1 MNFHQENRLK
11 NLVWTISGDYEP
23 FTWNGE
29 ETEAEGQP
37 DVREAELYDAVKQ
50 GALMR
55 YFDREALSL
64 YLLKK
69 IYLGGEE
76 APLLRLTQLAADCGT
91 ARRLIEERAGVAS
104 LRRKAFSRMLE
115 EQFDQLVRDDVG
127 RLTLLYLRRE
137 LTGEAQGTRKLT
149 ESLEQLE
156 ALREN
161 GSTRKL
167 LETVDSLYNR
177 LVDPRFEGKNGG
189 LDQVL
194 AVTWA
199 ELQELDWR
207 KFLQE
212 EALEEILEQY
222 QRQLDAQLGQLP
234 GAGPRRAPGTGDK
247 PAVVQVD
254 PEAMRKRQ
262 TYVEL
267 NFGPSCLPEAET
279 KRLTRLLCQEA
290 HADCRLHVTE
300 GILRH
305 PLKINYQVQ
314 YAKKQREMNEICYRR
329 HQSLARRNIQLLTQL
344 LRKVLVFRNEPEIA
358 AAEYGQIVPA
368 RLWKIGR
375 AEPRRLFDKVDRKNQ
390 EDFVVD
396 ILLDASGSQ
405 RKRQSQVALQG
416 YIISEALSNLKIPH
430 RMQSFCS
437 FWDTTVLQRFRDYD
451 DGPEKSDR
459 IFDFFTSSNNRDGLA
474 IRAAAEGLLHR
485 PEDGKVLIVLSDGRP
500 NDRVVRRNGQKT
512 PRIYCDAYAVQDT
525 AHEVRKVRAGGA
537 AVLGVFA
544 GEEEDLSAE
553 RMIFGKDFAY
563 IRDIAV
569 FSHTVGSFLRR
580 LIEEEAG

>member
-1 MNFHQENRLK
+1 MNFHHENRLK
-11 NLVWTISGDYEP
+11 NLVWTVSGDYEP
-23 FTWNGE
+23 FQWGGDE
-29 ETEAEGQP
+29 EKQEEPA
-37 DVREAELYDAVKQ
+37 VRDAELYDAVKQ

-76 APLLRLTQLAADCGT
+76 GPLLRLTQLAADCGT
-91 ARRLIEERAGVAS
+91 AKRLTEERAGVAS
-104 LRRKAFSRMLE
+104 LRRQAFARMLD
-115 EQFDQLVRDDVG
+115 EQFENLVKDDVG
-127 RLTLLYLRRE
+127 QLTLLYLIRE
-137 LTGEAQGTRKLT
+137 LTGEAHGVRR
-149 ESLEQLE
+149 LEPAPDQLE
-156 ALREN
+156 ALGED

-167 LETVDSLYNR
+167 LETVDSLYNQ
-177 LVDPRFEGKNGG
+177 LVDPHFEERNGG

-194 AVTWA
+194 AVTWE

-212 EALEEILEQY
+212 EALEEVLEQY
-222 QRQLDAQLGQLP
+222 QKQLDEQLGQLP
-234 GAGPRRAPGTGDK
+234 SSAPRRVGTGGGK
-247 PAVVQVD
+247 APVIQVD
-254 PEAMRKRQ
+254 PEALRMRQ

-267 NFGPSCLPEAET
+267 NFGPSCLPESET
-279 KRLTRLLCQEA
+279 KRLTRLLCRGA
-290 HADCRLHVTE
+290 HQDCRLHFTE

-305 PLKINYQVQ
+305 PLKVNYQYQ
-314 YAKKQREMNEICYRR
+314 YAKKQRELNEIYYRR
-329 HQSLARRNIQLLTQL
+329 HASLARRNIQILTQL
-344 LRKVLVFRNEPEIA
+344 LRKALVFRNEPEIA

-375 AEPRRLFDKVDRKNQ
+375 TEPRRLFDKGDRKNQ

-396 ILLDASGSQ
+396 LLLDASGSQ

-416 YIISEALSNLKIPH
+416 YIISEALSNLQIPH

-437 FWDTTVLQRFRDYD
+437 FWDTTVLHRFRDYD
-451 DGPEKSDR
+451 DGPEMSER
-459 IFDFFTSSNNRDGLA
+459 IFDLFTSSNNRDGLA
-474 IRAAAEGLLHR
+474 IRAAAEGLMRR

-500 NDRVVRRNGQKT
+500 NDRVVRRNGQKN

-537 AVLGVFA
+537 SVLGVFA
-544 GEEEDLSAE
+544 GEEEDLAAE

-569 FSHTVGSFLRR
+569 FSHTVGAFLRR
-580 LIEEEAG
+580 LIEEDAV